1 MCSSD
6 LRGGSVYYWYTA
18 IGTDERAI
26 NITDIPVDHVLSDP
40 FTTST
45 GTPTVTVADPYHNAL
60 VGDSVAF
67 SGATAVGGLT
77 IAGSYSVATVVD
89 ATAYTITA
97 GSNASSTATGGGVV
111 TATYAYNNTAPTK
124 AEFVVVSDV
133 FRFLLAF
140 GCNDLGST
148 DADPMLIRWANQET
162 VTDWYPSATNQAGS
176 LRLSRGSK
184 IVAAVQMK
192 QEILVLTDSAAYSLQ
207 YLGAPAVWGA
217 TLLADNISIQGMN
230 AVTVAS
236 GVAYWMGINKFYM
249 YNGTVST
256 LPSDLRQYVFG
267 DFNLAQ
273 GEQTFAGSNERF
285 NEVWWFY
292 CVDGKYFNTKY
303 VVFNYIENA
312 WYYGDLS
319 RTAWLDSNVQDY
331 PIAAYGP
338 LLSEFDPDLYPA
350 NVFDEYLLY
359 HELGVDD
366 ESGDTPA
373 PINAFVESGEFDI
386 DDGDHFG
393 FVYRILPDLTFRGST
408 ADNPNVTMTLYPMK
422 NSGSGYGESIAGS
435 ENATVTRIVSVPV
448 EEFTGQVFVRVRG
461 RQMVLRIESNTLGV
475 AWQLRSPRID
485 IRQDGR
491 R

>member
-1 MCSSD
+1 MLFRS
-6 LRGGSVYYWYTA
+6 
-18 IGTDERAI
+18 
-26 NITDIPVDHVLSDP
+26 
-40 FTTST
+40 
-45 GTPTVTVADPYHNAL
+45 
-60 VGDSVAF
+60 
-67 SGATAVGGLT
+67 
-77 IAGSYSVATVVD
+77 
-89 ATAYTITA
+89 
-97 GSNASSTATGGGVV
+97 
-111 TATYAYNNTAPTK
+111 ATYAYNNTAPTK

-350 NVFDEYLLY
+350 K
-359 HELGVDD
+359 
-366 ESGDTPA
+366 
-373 PINAFVESGEFDI
+373 I
-386 DDGDHFG
+386 
-393 FVYRILPDLTFRGST
+393 
-408 ADNPNVTMTLYPMK
+408 
-422 NSGSGYGESIAGS
+422 
-435 ENATVTRIVSVPV
+435 
-448 EEFTGQVFVRVRG
+448 G
-461 RQMVLRIESNTLGV
+461 RAHV
-475 AWQLRSPRID
+475 
-485 IRQDGR
+485 
-491 R
+491 